1 MSIAILKTGAL
12 ATVQDAGRYD
22 GAQWGVPRS
31 GVMDIPAWLIGNLLV
46 GNEPDQAVIEITL
59 GGFKAQFE
67 TDCLIAVTGAI
78 APVTLDKQDI
88 GQWRTV
94 SVKAGQTLRVGFAET
109 GARMFLCVSGG
120 IEVPLVLGARATD
133 LAGGFGGFQ
142 GRALKAGDALP
153 LGEPQGPAPHASVR
167 PPPRGDFLR
176 ILPGTEWSAFTIA
189 AHQTLLS
196 EAWVVTPDANRMG
209 ARLAGLSLPLAQ
221 PLEMTSHAV
230 HPGVVQVP
238 PSGQPILLMADA
250 QTTGGYPKIAQVIRA
265 DLWRI
270 GQYRPG
276 EAIRFI
282 EVTLGE
288 ALDTLSAQRRWLAQ
302 LETQLKWRA
311 SRST

>member
-1 MSIAILKTGAL
+1 MSISILKTGAL

-46 GNEPDQAVIEITL
+46 GNQPDLAAIEITL
-59 GGFKAQFE
+59 GGFSAQFE
-67 TDCLIAVTGAI
+67 TDCVIAITGAI
-78 APVTLDKQDI
+78 APVTLDKKTI

-94 SVKAGQTLRVGFAET
+94 TVRAGQILRVGFAET

-120 IEVPLVLGARATD
+120 MDVALVIGARSTD
-133 LAGGFGGFQ
+133 LAGGFGGFE
-142 GRALKAGDALP
+142 GRALKAGDSVSIGQPGGL
-153 LGEPQGPAPHASVR
+153 APDAWVR
-167 PPPRGDFLR
+167 PPARGDILR

-209 ARLAGLSLPLAQ
+209 ARLAGLELPLSQ

-270 GQYRPG
+270 GQFRPG
-276 EAIRFI
+276 ETIRFV
-282 EVTLGE
+282 EVTLAE
-288 ALDTLSAQRRWLAQ
+288 ALDALSTQRHWLAQ